1 MNKEII
7 ETIFAGI
14 MGVLLLCLCAWW
26 LISVEREAKKEREED
41 RKQEK
46 QFQDALLKQLQDA
59 NDNIKFIYECLFP
72 TNKLKDIE
80 DLKQ

>member
-1 MNKEII
+1 MNKEIL

-14 MGVLLLCLCAWW
+14 TLILALALLGLW
-26 LISVEREAKKEREED
+26 LFYAEKEAKKEREQE

-46 QFQDALLKQLQDA
+46 QFQDALLKQLEDA

-72 TNKLKDIE
+72 TDKLKDIE